1 MTDVPSAVAGV
12 VGDWQAGGRPRQ
24 QGIGWPRERWL
35 AAFPETADALQ
46 ALPVRLDRGTVGA
59 ACAGAAGSP
68 AAAWQAFVVVMAWG
82 YGTVGYGAWRTAR
95 ILQGDSHA
103 PDRLASVAQQLGE
116 RGALDAYGLLGGAC
130 RLRGL
135 GPAFG
140 TKYLYFCPQAAA
152 GPRALIL
159 DRLVARWLARN
170 ARVSLNSGFWSSTPT
185 AVTLSCS
192 VRGRKHLVL
201 HPTRSRCASSKPR
214 RARRETSGPLRL
226 DLTDAGTIPK
236 AEIPVGPY
244 VRPPRLR
251 DSTYRKGDVGHYRA
265 WRPGR
270 LPPTS
275 SLSCSKPSGT

>member
-1 MTDVPSAVAGV
+1 MEGVAMAPRSSGWWKERVRIAMTDVPPAVARL

-24 QGIGWPRERWL
+24 QGIRWPRERWL

-95 ILQGDSHA
+95 ILQGESHA
-103 PDRLASVAQQLGE
+103 PDRLASVTQRLAE
-116 RGALDAYGLLGGAC
+116 RGPLDAYGLLGGAC
-130 RLRGL
+130 RLQGL

-140 TKYLYFCPQAAA
+140 TKYLYFCPQPAA

-170 ARVSLNSGFWSSTPT
+170 ARVSLNPGIWSS
-185 AVTLSCS
+185 
-192 VRGRKHLVL
+192 
-201 HPTRSRCASSKPR
+201 
-214 RARRETSGPLRL
+214 
-226 DLTDAGTIPK
+226 
-236 AEIPVGPY
+236 
-244 VRPPRLR
+244 
-251 DSTYRKGDVGHYRA
+251 STY
-265 WRPGR
+265 GR
-270 LPPTS
+270 YLELLGS
-275 SLSCSKPSGT
+275 WAEAIGTAPDEVEMSIFQAEADTTGNQWATAP